1 MKSNLSATF
10 LVALTVFTFFVSC
23 YADDAI
29 KVQTQELPVQL
40 QVGYAVRAIDINAD
54 GRLDVAI
61 VDSKRVLW
69 LENPTWETHV
79 IYETPDAKFDN
90 VCFAPHDINDDGRV
104 DLALGADWQ
113 ANNSDSGGS
122 IGWLEHT
129 TSGPW
134 KYREIATE
142 PTTHRMNWI
151 DIAGRGKPQLI
162 VAPLK
167 GRGSRAPGFEQT
179 PLRLLAFEPA
189 SKPTEETWGRS
200 VVTEQLHVM
209 HNFEVTDLDEDGK
222 SDLITASYEGVN
234 WIRFPDSGASA
245 SKATIKHIGSGQLE
259 APPKRGSS
267 EIRRGRLSD
276 GRNFIATI
284 EPWHG
289 DKVVVYVAPENWQKQ
304 TDLWP
309 RFILD
314 EELAWGHAI
323 AIANLDEDADQELVV
338 GVRDDK
344 SDNHRCG
351 VRVYD
356 PVDAVHGKWNRQ
368 IIDAGGVAVE
378 DLVAADLD
386 KDGDQDIIAVGR
398 ATHNAKIYWNL
409 SK

>member
-1 MKSNLSATF
+1 MKSHLSCVLVAVLSACTF
-10 LVALTVFTFFVSC
+10 TTRC
-23 YADDAI
+23 NADETL
-29 KVQTQELPVQL
+29 KVQVQELPVQL

-54 GRLDVAI
+54 GRLDIAI

-69 LENPTWETHV
+69 LENPTWATHV

-90 VCFAPHDINDDGRV
+90 VCFAPHDINGDGRV

-113 ANNSDSGGS
+113 PNNSDSGGS

-129 TSGPW
+129 ASGPW
-134 KYREIATE
+134 KYREIASE

-151 DIAGRGKPQLI
+151 DIAGAGKPQLI

-200 VVTEQLHVM
+200 VVTDQLHVM

-234 WIRFPDSGASA
+234 WLRFADSGASA
-245 SKATIKHIGSGQLE
+245 SKATIRHIGAGQVE
-259 APPKRGSS
+259 TPPKRGSS
-267 EIRRGRLSD
+267 EIRRGKLAD

-289 DKVVVYVAPENWQKQ
+289 DKVVVYVAPDNWQKQ
-304 TDLWP
+304 TELWP

-314 EELAWGHAI
+314 EELAWGHAV
-323 AIANLDEDADQELVV
+323 AIANLDDDADQELVI
-338 GVRDDK
+338 GVRDNQ
-344 SDNHRCG
+344 SDAHRCG
-351 VRVYD
+351 ARVYD

-378 DLVAADLD
+378 DLVTADLD

-398 ATHNAKIYWNL
+398 ATHNAKIYWNQ
-409 SK
+409 